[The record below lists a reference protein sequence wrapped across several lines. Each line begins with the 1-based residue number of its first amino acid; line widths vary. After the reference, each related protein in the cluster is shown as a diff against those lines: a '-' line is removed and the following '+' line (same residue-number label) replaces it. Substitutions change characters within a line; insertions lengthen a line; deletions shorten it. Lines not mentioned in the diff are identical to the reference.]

1 MATDLARKAAE
12 LFSHDVGQRE
22 ITKNDSPR
30 IRVYQS
36 FVHIPPGSPYCA
48 AAISTVINEAGQA
61 NGVVPRF
68 RKSGSALSLLRLNAS
83 LVFQNL
89 TEDDIPCI
97 GIYRHDAI
105 HGHAVMIVGYDPATG
120 KLQTIE
126 ANSNGTGSREGQGV
140 YALDIRNIKDIQL
153 AGLIRIE

>member
-12 LFSHDVGQRE
+12 LFLHDVGIRE
-22 ITKNDSPR
+22 ITQNDHPR

-36 FVHIPPGSPYCA
+36 FVHIPPGSHYCA
-48 AAISTVINEAGQA
+48 AAISTVIHEAGLA
-61 NGVVPRF
+61 NRVVPRF
-68 RKSGSALSLLRLNAS
+68 RKSGSALSLFRLNAA

-89 TEDDIPCI
+89 TEDDIPCV

-105 HGHAVMIVGYDPATG
+105 RGHAVMFIGYDPVTG

-126 ANSNGTGSREGQGV
+126 ANSNGAGSREGQGV